1 MNFTLIILTIIL
13 IIVII
18 IFSFIF
24 INKLNKRRISQNT
37 DQKCSKDNKTESV
50 NISDDYPSFSDQ
62 IHSPINLDR
71 SLLEIEEVGEKQSIE
86 EVGEK
91 QSIKEVGEKQL
102 IKEDKEQFDDDDN
115 IQIQLISNSGF
126 IF

>member
-13 IIVII
+13 IIAII

-24 INKLNKRRISQNT
+24 IKLNKRRTSQNT
-37 DQKCSKDNKTESV
+37 DQKCSKDDKAKLV
-50 NISDDYPSFSDQ
+50 NLGNNYPSFSDQ

-71 SLLEIEEVGEKQSIE
+71 SLLEIEEVSKRPLMNEN
-86 EVGEK
+86 
-91 QSIKEVGEKQL
+91 
-102 IKEDKEQFDDDDN
+102 KEQFSNEQFDEEQFSNDN
-115 IQIQLISNSGF
+115 SQIRLISNSEF

>member
-1 MNFTLIILTIIL
+1 MNFTLIILIIIL

-18 IFSFIF
+18 TLSFIF

-37 DQKCSKDNKTESV
+37 DQKRSKDDKTELM
-50 NISDDYPSFSDQ
+50 NTNDDETESINTNDVYSSFSDQ

-71 SLLEIEEVGEKQSIE
+71 SLLEIEEVGKR
-86 EVGEK
+86 
-91 QSIKEVGEKQL
+91 QL
-102 IKEDKEQFDDDDN
+102 INEDKEQFGDGN
-115 IQIQLISNSGF
+115 NTQIQLIRNSEF